1 MKRIIKMQK
10 KATTT
15 EKEPFYK
22 LSKVLMRATK
32 IEYTHEGVVVVEE
45 LSLYTK
51 IVYTHMLDQYTRF
64 SKDNKEYF
72 QMQETIA
79 LEIGVSVSTV
89 KRSIRQLE
97 KIGLVDVTRKKSLD
111 KKRNKYKPHKFSE
124 LANIRLFSEGYK
136 LAGGDGWFWS
146 SSKNIEKII
155 PIKHSIVTERKQ
167 IESIVDPYLYN
178 NYEFEDDGC
187 PF

>member
-1 MKRIIKMQK
+1 MKRIIKMQQ
-10 KATTT
+10 KATT

-32 IEYTHEGVVVVEE
+32 IEYIHEGVVVVEE
-45 LSLYTK
+45 LPLYAK
-51 IVYTHMLDQYTRF
+51 IVYTHMLDQHTRF

-97 KIGLVDVTRKKSLD
+97 KIGLVEVARKKSLD
-111 KKRNKYKPHKFSE
+111 KKRNKYKLHKFSE
-124 LANIRLFSEGYK
+124 LSNIRLFSEGYK

-146 SSKNIEKII
+146 SGKNIEKII

-167 IESIVDPYLYN
+167 AEPVVDPYLYN

>member
-1 MKRIIKMQK
+1 LNSQFVTNLGFVNAVKDFSQRIND
-10 KATTT
+10 TS
-15 EKEPFYK
+15 K
-22 LSKVLMRATK
+22 LHIHFETNTY
-32 IEYTHEGVVVVEE
+32 E
-45 LSLYTK
+45 
-51 IVYTHMLDQYTRF
+51 RF

-97 KIGLVDVTRKKSLD
+97 KIGLVEVARKKSLD
-111 KKRNKYKPHKFSE
+111 KKRNKYKLHKFSE
-124 LANIRLFSEGYK
+124 LSNIRLFSEGYK

-146 SSKNIEKII
+146 SGKNIEKII
-155 PIKHSIVTERKQ
+155 PIKHRIVTERKQ
-167 IESIVDPYLYN
+167 AEPVVDPYLYN

>member
-1 MKRIIKMQK
+1 
-10 KATTT
+10 
-15 EKEPFYK
+15 
-22 LSKVLMRATK
+22 
-32 IEYTHEGVVVVEE
+32 
-45 LSLYTK
+45 
-51 IVYTHMLDQYTRF
+51 
-64 SKDNKEYF
+64 
-72 QMQETIA
+72 MQETIA

-111 KKRNKYKPHKFSE
+111 KKRNKYKLHKFSE
-124 LANIRLFSEGYK
+124 LSNIRLFSEGYK

-146 SSKNIEKII
+146 SGKNIEKII
-155 PIKHSIVTERKQ
+155 PIKHRIVTERKQ
-167 IESIVDPYLYN
+167 AEPVVDPYLYN